1 MSSPPHQG
9 RDPQKTS
16 QSLPLGEWPH
26 PKPKFKSLPSD
37 LEKHPSSSRCV
48 QPLLS
53 QTQEEE
59 EPTSSACA
67 EASSPPTAQV
77 GTARRAWLIL
87 LFQTVTPVSAAH
99 QDPKHKC
106 SSGK

>member
-1 MSSPPHQG
+1 MSSPPQS
-9 RDPQKTS
+9 RDPQTS
-16 QSLPLGEWPH
+16 QSLPLEERPH

-37 LEKHPSSSRCV
+37 LEKHPSSSCCV
-48 QPLLS
+48 RPRLS

-77 GTARRAWLIL
+77 GTARRAWFIL
-87 LFQTVTPVSAAH
+87 LFQTVTPVLAAH
-99 QDPKHKC
+99 QDPEHKC
-106 SSGK
+106 SSVK